1 LGSKA
6 VARRKKRGP
15 KTPEGRL
22 AVRLNASTH
31 GILSPRP
38 IVNAYEKPEDWEGHR
53 AAIVDSLA
61 PEGGMEQLLAERVA
75 LMSWRLNRVVLYE
88 VERLQEAQEDVIE
101 DLRQER
107 LHEGRIE
114 AIYKGRDPDAPGVL
128 TEAHP
133 TNVLDDLEEVRVLY
147 EHVCHLFDE
156 SKAGVRLKG
165 GYGASVLELAARAAV
180 KLADHHA
187 GVQEADERDV
197 RERAE
202 KLQDT
207 LLPGVPEDAFLE
219 EMDFSVGQLKGL
231 VERLAHEA
239 GIPPETGSVDGS
251 VIDPEEQLFELVHTQ
266 ARCEVVRLEGAAEE
280 VQAQILNK
288 RRERVLPEQADL
300 QRISRYEA
308 HLSRQMYQ
316 ALHELEAL
324 QRRRGGKAAPLAR
337 LDVQS

>member
-1 LGSKA
+1 
-6 VARRKKRGP
+6 
-15 KTPEGRL
+15 
-22 AVRLNASTH
+22 
-31 GILSPRP
+31 
-38 IVNAYEKPEDWEGHR
+38 
-53 AAIVDSLA
+53 VDSLA

-88 VERLQEAQEDVIE
+88 AERLQEGQEAVIE

-107 LHEGRIE
+107 LHKGRIE
-114 AIYKGRDPDAPGVL
+114 AIYRGQDPDVLGVL

-133 TNVLDDLEEVRVLY
+133 TNVLDDLKMTRLLY

-156 SKAGVRLKG
+156 SKAGVRVEGVCG
-165 GYGASVLELAARAAV
+165 GSVLDLAARAAV
-180 KLADHHA
+180 KLADYHA
-187 GVQEADERDV
+187 GVEEADERDV

-202 KLQDT
+202 KLQDA
-207 LLPGVPEDAFLE
+207 LLPPGVPDGAFLD

-239 GIPPETGSVDGS
+239 GIPPETGSVDAS
-251 VIDPEEQLFELVHTQ
+251 VIGAEEQLFELVHTQ
-266 ARCEVVRLEGAAEE
+266 ARCELVRLEGAAEE

-300 QRISRYEA
+300 QRISRYEV